1 MSIGIAIPACKS
13 YIHYLESLLR
23 NISEQTII
31 PDEIAISISD
41 IDIYKPKND
50 YGLNL
55 IIKSFPESK
64 NGAQNRNIAANLL
77 NTDVISFFDCDD
89 LMHPQRTEF
98 LLHSFKDDNVEA
110 VVHDYETE
118 KYIFDNLIGN
128 PYNQPNLE
136 FNVINTIYEDLLYP
150 SDVTKNKRF
159 HNAHV
164 SVRRKIFDILKYDEH
179 FWAPDSL
186 FNKEIV
192 KHGYNISLL
201 KNKLSFYTLR

>member
-1 MSIGIAIPACKS
+1 
-13 YIHYLESLLR
+13 
-23 NISEQTII
+23 
-31 PDEIAISISD
+31 
-41 IDIYKPKND
+41 
-50 YGLNL
+50 
-55 IIKSFPESK
+55 
-64 NGAQNRNIAANLL
+64 
-77 NTDVISFFDCDD
+77 
-89 LMHPQRTEF
+89 MHPQRTEF

-164 SVRRKIFDILKYDEH
+164 SVRKKIFDILKYDEH